1 MLGNILDTEE
11 EITSEMIGK
20 VRRNYP
26 VINTERQVAKYLKRG
41 KNDTRKIL

>member
-26 VINTERQVAKYLKRG
+26 VFNTERQVAKYLKQRQE
-41 KNDTRKIL
+41 